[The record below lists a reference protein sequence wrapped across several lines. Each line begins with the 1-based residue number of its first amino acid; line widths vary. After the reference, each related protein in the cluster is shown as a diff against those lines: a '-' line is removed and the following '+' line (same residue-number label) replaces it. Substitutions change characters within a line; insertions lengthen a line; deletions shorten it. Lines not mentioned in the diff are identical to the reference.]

1 MVTYSVVSKEPLA
14 VVVITLCLD
23 IFGIVPNGSARLL
36 ISVVV
41 DPLSSS
47 ASSGLALRGMPCI
60 NCTLLSRMG
69 ATLLVFVFDAG
80 CFSAVFAAV
89 GSSFE

>member
-1 MVTYSVVSKEPLA
+1 MMTYSVVSKEPLA
-14 VVVITLCLD
+14 VVVITVRLD
-23 IFGIVPNGSARLL
+23 LIGMVPNGSARLL

-47 ASSGLALRGMPCI
+47 ASSGLALRGMPCM
-60 NCTLLSRMG
+60 NCTLLNRIG
-69 ATLLVFVFDAG
+69 ATLLLFGVGIDD
-80 CFSAVFAAV
+80 FSAGFAAV